1 MDKNIIYIIAI
12 LAIAGL
18 VVASFGY
25 ITFEG
30 QISDLNGSVAPLE
43 GSVSDVESS
52 VDSLES
58 SVTSLQT
65 SISGIDSSV
74 ADLESSVTSVE
85 SSITSVEL
93 QLTNLTAIEGQLDAI
108 EAVITSY
115 QTSITDLE
123 AALANYESTVIDLE
137 QQVTEAQQ
145 QISDQ
150 QQQITDQQDQIDEYQ
165 ETILNQTQQIE
176 EYKQVT
182 LVDRMGNVVTF
193 TEPPERIVSLAPS
206 NTEILFA
213 IGAGDSVV
221 GVTDYC
227 DYPHNFA
234 AWIDAGNMTSI
245 GNYWN
250 PSVEPIVALEP
261 DLVLATSAS
270 SDAANSLKNLGYSVL
285 IVEGKTIDDVLQD
298 ILLVGRATY
307 NNAEASALVI
317 DMRTRMDEV
326 TTQLLAATTTPKV
339 YHEVW
344 GDPLMSVGPGTFIDE
359 LITLAGGTNI
369 FNDATTSWPTISSEA
384 VIQKNPDVMFFPDMY
399 MGVGNF
405 YETIEAVASR
415 PGWDTITAVQDD
427 ALYEIDANMI
437 SRNGPRLVD
446 ALELIAQMVHPEIF
460 GQP

>member
-1 MDKNIIYIIAI
+1 MDKNLIYIIAI

-18 VVASFGY
+18 VIASFGY
-25 ITFEG
+25 VTFEG
-30 QISDLNGSVAPLE
+30 QISDLKSSAATME
-43 GSVSDVESS
+43 GSLSGVEGSM
-52 VDSLES
+52 DDLES

-65 SISGIDSSV
+65 SVSGVDSSMN
-74 ADLESSVTSVE
+74 DLESSVNSM
-85 SSITSVEL
+85 EL
-93 QLTNLTAIEGQLDAI
+93 QLTNITTIEGKLDAI
-108 EAVITSY
+108 EDVITSY
-115 QTSITDLE
+115 QTAISGLEDALTD
-123 AALANYESTVIDLE
+123 YESAVSDLE
-137 QQVTEAQQ
+137 QQVSDQQQQILDQQQ

-150 QQQITDQQDQIDEYQ
+150 QDQMDEYQ

-193 TEPPERIVSLAPS
+193 NEPPERIVSLSPS

-213 IGAGDSVV
+213 IGAGDNVV

-227 DYPHNFA
+227 NYPYDFA
-234 AWIDAGNMTSI
+234 AWIAAGNMTSI
-245 GNYWN
+245 GNYWG

-270 SDAANSLKNLGYSVL
+270 SDAANSLKNLGYAVL
-285 IVEGKTIDDVLQD
+285 FIEGQTIDDVLQD
-298 ILLVGRATY
+298 ILMVGRATY
-307 NNAEASALVI
+307 NNAEASALI
-317 DMRTRMDEV
+317 IEMRARMDAV
-326 TTQLLAATTTPKV
+326 ATQLMSATTTPKV

-369 FNDATTSWPTISSEA
+369 FNDATTSWPMVSSEA
-384 VIQKNPDVMFFPDMY
+384 IIQKNPDVMFFPDMY

-415 PGWDTITAVQDD
+415 PGWDTITAVQDN
-427 ALYEIDANMI
+427 ALYEINADII

-460 GQP
+460 GEP